1 MWLVKIDE
9 NGNEKWNL
17 TIGGETFDYGR
28 CIKRTDD
35 GYIIAGYTCS
45 YGAGRF
51 DAWLIKLGEQRKR
64 GLDVF
69 TLLPLLVVAL
79 SFLSIVLSP
88 SSLVFLKLLR

>member
-64 GLDVF
+64 GLDVRTILPPAM
-69 TLLPLLVVAL
+69 TLILLL
-79 SFLSIVLSP
+79 F
-88 SSLVFLKLLR
+88 LVFLKLLR